1 MRTLPNAE
9 PIIRGIQAT
18 ADLNSTYYPYMKSC
32 FEDQSLKLLVD
43 SNETDELYKAGKY
56 TAEEQVMHVEHDN
69 LMQELSNIKR
79 DFGLNGQIL
88 YDRIVKSAKRDR
100 ATSLMYGLSVVFEYE
115 KQGKADI
122 GRTEVDTLKYLAG
135 YIY

>member
-1 MRTLPNAE
+1 
-9 PIIRGIQAT
+9 
-18 ADLNSTYYPYMKSC
+18 
-32 FEDQSLKLLVD
+32 
-43 SNETDELYKAGKY
+43 
-56 TAEEQVMHVEHDN
+56 MHVEHDN

-79 DFGLNGQIL
+79 DFGQNGQII

-122 GRTEVDTLKYLAG
+122 GRKDVDVLNYLVG